1 MFWVKLLSSLLI
13 LDDFMR
19 KILVTGGAGN
29 VGGALVEKLVQDKTN
44 FVVVVDDL
52 STGFLSKLPSSEHE
66 NWKFIKADVND
77 YREISAIMLAYNFH
91 YVYHFAAVVGVIRTQ
106 ENPVSVLNDI
116 SGIKHILNLSKNS
129 SVKHVF
135 FSSSS
140 EVYGEPV
147 ELPQHEHKTP
157 LNSRVPYA
165 VVKNVGESFLKSYYQ
180 EYGLTYT
187 IFRFFNTYGPNQ
199 STDFVV
205 SRFLALAL
213 KGEDIT
219 IYGDGSQTRTFTYI
233 DDNVDTIVTIMNK
246 KLLENDVIN
255 IGSDKLMTVLE
266 LAKLI
271 IQITNSK
278 SQIVHVPA
286 LKEGDMTRRQPDNT
300 KMKEILGRDLISVED
315 GIKRMMTS
323 QKYLKSIGL

>member
-1 MFWVKLLSSLLI
+1 MVILVYSLLI
-13 LDDFMR
+13 LDVFMR

-52 STGFLSKLPSSEHE
+52 STGYLSKLPSKEHE

-91 YVYHFAAVVGVIRTQ
+91 YVYHFAAVVGVLRTQ
-106 ENPVSVLNDI
+106 ENPVRVLNDI

-147 ELPQHEHKTP
+147 ELPQHEHRTP

-165 VVKNVGESFLKSYYQ
+165 VVKNVGESFLKSYQQ
-180 EYGLTYT
+180 EFGLAYT

-205 SRFLALAL
+205 SRFLSLAL
-213 KGEDIT
+213 KHEDIT

-233 DDNVDTIVTIMNK
+233 DDNIDTIAAIMNN

-266 LAKLI
+266 LAKLVI
-271 IQITNSK
+271 KLTNSK
-278 SQIVHVPA
+278 SNIIHLPP

-300 KMKEILGRDLISVED
+300 KMKEILGRELISVEE

-323 QKYLKSIGL
+323 EKYLQSIGL

>member
-1 MFWVKLLSSLLI
+1 
-13 LDDFMR
+13 MR

-29 VGGALVEKLVQDKTN
+29 VGGALVEKLVKDKTN

-91 YVYHFAAVVGVIRTQ
+91 YVYHFAAVVGVLRTQ
-106 ENPVSVLNDI
+106 ENPVRVLNDI

-129 SVKHVF
+129 SVKHIF

-147 ELPQHEHKTP
+147 ELPQHEHRTP

-165 VVKNVGESFLKSYYQ
+165 VVKNVGESFLKSYQQ
-180 EYGLTYT
+180 EFGLAYT

-233 DDNVDTIVTIMNK
+233 DDNIDTIATIMNN

-266 LAKLI
+266 LANLVLK
-271 IQITNSK
+271 ITNSK
-278 SQIVHVPA
+278 SNIVHVPA

-300 KMKEILGRDLISVED
+300 KMKEILGRELISVED
-315 GIKRMMTS
+315 GIKKMMAS
-323 QKYLKSIGL
+323 EKYLKSIGL

>member
-1 MFWVKLLSSLLI
+1 
-13 LDDFMR
+13 MR

-29 VGGALVEKLVQDKTN
+29 VGGALVEKLVQDKSN

-91 YVYHFAAVVGVIRTQ
+91 YVYHFAAVVGVLRTQ
-106 ENPVSVLNDI
+106 ENPVRVLNDI

-147 ELPQHEHKTP
+147 ELPQHEHRTP

-165 VVKNVGESFLKSYYQ
+165 VVKNVGESFLKSYQQ
-180 EYGLTYT
+180 EYGLAYT

-233 DDNVDTIVTIMNK
+233 DDNVDTIVKIMND

-266 LAKLI
+266 LAQLVI
-271 IQITNSK
+271 NITNSK
-278 SQIVHVPA
+278 SQIVHLPP
-286 LKEGDMTRRQPDNT
+286 LKEGDMTRRQPDNS
-300 KMKEILGRDLISVED
+300 KMKEILGRDLISVEE
-315 GIKRMMTS
+315 GIKRMMNS
-323 QKYLKSIGL
+323 EKYLKSIGL

>member
-1 MFWVKLLSSLLI
+1 
-13 LDDFMR
+13 MR

-52 STGFLSKLPSSEHE
+52 STGYLSKLPSSEHE
-66 NWKFIKADVND
+66 NWKFIKANVND

-147 ELPQHEHKTP
+147 ELPQHEHRTP

-165 VVKNVGESFLKSYYQ
+165 VVKNVGESFLKSYQQ
-180 EYGLTYT
+180 EFGLAYT

-205 SRFLALAL
+205 SRFLSLAL
-213 KGEDIT
+213 KHEDIT

-233 DDNVDTIVTIMNK
+233 DDNIDTIAAIMNN

-266 LAKLI
+266 LAKLVI
-271 IQITNSK
+271 NLTNSK
-278 SQIVHVPA
+278 SQIVHLPP
-286 LKEGDMTRRQPDNT
+286 LKEGDMTRRQPDNS
-300 KMKEILGRDLISVED
+300 KMKEILGRELISVEE
-315 GIKRMMTS
+315 GIKRMMSS
-323 QKYLKSIGL
+323 QKYLQSIGL

>member
-1 MFWVKLLSSLLI
+1 
-13 LDDFMR
+13 MR

-52 STGFLSKLPSSEHE
+52 STGFLSKLPSNEHE
-66 NWKFIKADVND
+66 NWKFIKANVND
-77 YREISAIMLAYNFH
+77 YREISSIMLAYNFH
-91 YVYHFAAVVGVIRTQ
+91 YVFHFAAVVGVIRTQ
-106 ENPVSVLNDI
+106 ENPVRVLNDI

-147 ELPQHEHKTP
+147 ELPQHEHRTP

-165 VVKNVGESFLKSYYQ
+165 VVKNVGESFLKSYQQ
-180 EYGLTYT
+180 EFGLAYT

-205 SRFLALAL
+205 SRFLSLAL

-233 DDNVDTIVTIMNK
+233 DDNIDTITTIMNE

-255 IGSDKLMTVLE
+255 IGSDKLMTVLD
-266 LAKLI
+266 LAKLV
-271 IQITNSK
+271 IQMTNSNSK
-278 SQIVHVPA
+278 ILHIPA

-300 KMKEILGRDLISVED
+300 KMKEILGRHLITIEE
-315 GIKRMMTS
+315 GISRMMTS
-323 QKYLKSIGL
+323 EKYLQSIGL

>member
-1 MFWVKLLSSLLI
+1 
-13 LDDFMR
+13 MR

-52 STGFLSKLPSSEHE
+52 STGYLSKLPSSEHE
-66 NWKFIKADVND
+66 NWKFIKADVNN
-77 YREISAIMLAYNFH
+77 YREISSIMLAYSFH

-106 ENPVSVLNDI
+106 ENPVKVLNDI

-129 SVKHVF
+129 SVKHIF

-147 ELPQHEHKTP
+147 ELPQHEHRTP

-165 VVKNVGESFLKSYYQ
+165 VVKNVGESFLKSYQQ
-180 EYGLTYT
+180 EFGLAYT

-233 DDNVDTIVTIMNK
+233 DDNIDTIAIIMNK

-266 LAKLI
+266 LANLVLK
-271 IQITNSK
+271 ITNSK
-278 SQIVHVPA
+278 STIVHVPA

-300 KMKEILGRDLISVED
+300 KMKEILGRELISVED
-315 GIKRMMTS
+315 GIKKMIVS
-323 QKYLKSIGL
+323 EKYLKSIGL

>member
-1 MFWVKLLSSLLI
+1 MI
-13 LDDFMR
+13 

-29 VGGALVEKLVQDKTN
+29 VGGALVEKLVQDKNN
-44 FVVVVDDL
+44 FVVVVDNL
-52 STGFLSKLPSSEHE
+52 STGFLSKLPSAEHE
-66 NWKFIKADVND
+66 NWKFIKADVNN
-77 YREISAIMLAYNFH
+77 YREISSIMLAYNFH
-91 YVYHFAAVVGVIRTQ
+91 YVFHFAAVVGVIRTQ

-116 SGIKHILNLSKNS
+116 SGIKHVLNLSKNS

-147 ELPQHEHKTP
+147 ELPQHEHRTP

-165 VVKNVGESFLKSYYQ
+165 VVKNVGESFLKSYQQ

-213 KGEDIT
+213 KNEDIT

-233 DDNVDTIVTIMNK
+233 DDNIDTICHIMNK

-255 IGSDKLMTVLE
+255 IGSDILMTVLE
-266 LAKLI
+266 LANLVVS
-271 IQITNSK
+271 ITKSK
-278 SQIVHVPA
+278 SKIIHIPA
-286 LKEGDMTRRQPDNT
+286 LKDGDMTRRQPDNT
-300 KMKEILGRDLISVED
+300 RMKEILARDLISVEE
-315 GIKRMMTS
+315 GIKRMMANE
-323 QKYLKSIGL
+323 KYLKSIGL